1 MSNQARI
8 TSIDSLEAFRAD
20 LIRYVN
26 EARSAL
32 EDMVSDVRR
41 TRTYLDVDRLQH
53 WGGQVK
59 RRVKMLE
66 QAEQELYSATLTDP
80 KASHALQK
88 MAVLKAE
95 RLVAEAEDRL
105 RVVKQ
110 WKQQFD
116 NRADPLVRQLDRMFS
131 HLGQQLPKGIVSLG
145 ETIKTLQAYSES
157 HRAPQSGAAPAPQET
172 PATPPDAS
180 PS

>member
-41 TRTYLDVDRLQH
+41 TRTYLDIDRLQH

-59 RRVKMLE
+59 RRAKFLE

-80 KASHALQK
+80 KGTHALQK
-88 MAVLKAE
+88 MAVIKAE

-105 RVVKQ
+105 RIVKQ

-116 NRADPLVRQLDRMFS
+116 NRSDPLVRQLDRMFA
-131 HLGQQLPKGIVSLG
+131 HLGQQLPKGIVSLS

-157 HRAPQSGAAPAPQET
+157 HRPPQPGASSAPVET
-172 PATPPDAS
+172 PPESSS
-180 PS
+180 P